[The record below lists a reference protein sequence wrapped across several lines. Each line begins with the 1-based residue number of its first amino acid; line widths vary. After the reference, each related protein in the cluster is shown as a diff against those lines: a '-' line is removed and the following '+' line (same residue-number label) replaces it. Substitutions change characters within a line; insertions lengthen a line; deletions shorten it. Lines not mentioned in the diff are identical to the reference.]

1 MSVPIP
7 VPVESTLQL
16 RNILYAT
23 DFSGY
28 ARQALPYAE
37 ALARKFGAC
46 IHLCHVVTPSALAVS
61 APEVAPY
68 LYTAEHESSAIEL
81 QDMAAVLQKKR
92 MQTQVQMPS
101 GPLSDVL
108 PAVIRENAIDLV
120 IAGTHGHT
128 GMKRL
133 LLGSAV
139 EEICRVASCPV
150 LTVGPLLSL
159 RHEIRFRN
167 ILYPTDLSEES
178 RKALPYVAGIAE
190 EYGSMVTVLHVLPP
204 GHETAVEKRA
214 QARWKAQE
222 MQSAFGPTLDRVRH
236 EFTVDFGG
244 AAETILR
251 IAAEKRAA
259 LIALGLGNPG
269 AIHLRSST
277 PYKIMARAHC
287 PVLTVR

>member
-1 MSVPIP
+1 MSTPIQ
-7 VPVESTLQL
+7 VPVESTLQI

-46 IHLCHVVTPSALAVS
+46 IHLCHVVTPSALAAS

-81 QDMAAVLQKKR
+81 QDMAAVLKKKR
-92 MQTQVQMPS
+92 MQVQVQMPS

-108 PAVIRENAIDLV
+108 PAVVRENAIDLV

-128 GMKRL
+128 GMKRF

-178 RKALPYVAGIAE
+178 RKALPYVVGIAE

-204 GHETAVEKRA
+204 GRQTAVEKRA
-214 QARWKAQE
+214 QARWKSQE
-222 MQSAFGPTLDRVRH
+222 MQSAFGGPLDHVRH
-236 EFTVDFGG
+236 EYTVDFGG
-244 AAETILR
+244 TAETILR
-251 IAAEKRAA
+251 IASEKRAA
-259 LIALGLGNPG
+259 LVALGLGNAG

-277 PYKIMARAHC
+277 PYRIMARAHC

>member
-81 QDMAAVLQKKR
+81 QDMAAVLQKKGR
-92 MQTQVQMPS
+92 QVQVQMPS

-128 GMKRL
+128 GMKRF

-139 EEICRVASCPV
+139 EEMCRVASCPV

-178 RKALPYVAGIAE
+178 LKALPYVAGIAE
-190 EYGSMVTVLHVLPP
+190 EYGSMITVLHVLPL

-222 MQSAFGPTLDRVRH
+222 MQSAIGAALDHVQH

-244 AAETILR
+244 TADTILR

-259 LIALGLGNPG
+259 LIALGLGDAG

-287 PVLTVR
+287 PVLTAR

>member
-1 MSVPIP
+1 MSVPVP
-7 VPVESTLQL
+7 VPAQSSLQL

-46 IHLCHVVTPSALAVS
+46 IHLCHVVTPSTLAVS

-81 QDMAAVLQKKR
+81 QDMAAVLRKKGR
-92 MQTQVQMPS
+92 QVQVQMLS
-101 GPLSDVL
+101 GPLHEVM
-108 PAVIRENAIDLV
+108 PAVVHENAIDLV

-128 GMKRL
+128 GMKRF

-139 EEICRVASCPV
+139 EEICRVAPCPV
-150 LTVGPLLSL
+150 LTVGPMLSL
-159 RHEIRFRN
+159 RHDIRFRN
-167 ILYPTDLSEES
+167 ILYATDLSQES

-190 EYGSMVTVLHVLPP
+190 EYASAVTVLHVLPL
-204 GHETAVEKRA
+204 GHETPVEKRA
-214 QARWKAQE
+214 QARWKEQE
-222 MQSAFGPTLDRVRH
+222 MQSVFGSTLDHVRH

-244 AAETILR
+244 TADTILR
-251 IAAEKRAA
+251 IAAEERAA
-259 LIALGLGNPG
+259 LIVLGLGNPKT
-269 AIHLRSST
+269 IHLRAST